1 MSYFSYISIFNTL
14 PKRYYVGILTVA
26 AGMLLSSP
34 VCAQLPQVAEGATRA
49 VAESAARAMVK
60 QVPLTIAERE
70 VLPVAG
76 KVTHKILYPQDR
88 QSFRASVIPV
98 IVPQNGQIVRIGTH
112 QVYVPPV
119 ARGDYLNYFTEDYGH
134 SGKFPQYAERD
145 ALVSVRE
152 LENSVQHILNVENNG
167 QLFYR
172 LLQGEVFEDA
182 IPYYRYLPSERI
194 DYLFIGEVH
203 ENQRVREEIM
213 NLIRTVRKRE
223 PMRKIYFATEY
234 ASSTNKPFSAL
245 KLVRDGNGEEKNEI
259 IFYSEEPLAISHQF
273 EDLNIEGVS
282 YRRENHRLLKQ
293 IMALDIPVVGLEPS
307 LTLKHTP
314 GKDERISD
322 IDEDEIL
329 FLFRVSSSGME
340 KRNQEWVKTLQRLR
354 AQDPDALIIVHGG
367 LAHIGYDQDF
377 PVSQQLEGN
386 KFVINISPVGGL
398 LTSPVF
404 SRIEL
409 GFTQKEHFYKKK
421 SNKYVFTLKPAGE
434 EVLPQ
439 DREKILHALGADMT
453 VVLHRF

>member
-1 MSYFSYISIFNTL
+1 M
-14 PKRYYVGILTVA
+14 
-26 AGMLLSSP
+26 
-34 VCAQLPQVAEGATRA
+34 
-49 VAESAARAMVK
+49 
-60 QVPLTIAERE
+60 
-70 VLPVAG
+70 
-76 KVTHKILYPQDR
+76 
-88 QSFRASVIPV
+88 
-98 IVPQNGQIVRIGTH
+98 
-112 QVYVPPV
+112 
-119 ARGDYLNYFTEDYGH
+119 
-134 SGKFPQYAERD
+134 
-145 ALVSVRE
+145 
-152 LENSVQHILNVENNG
+152 
-167 QLFYR
+167 
-172 LLQGEVFEDA
+172 
-182 IPYYRYLPSERI
+182 
-194 DYLFIGEVH
+194 
-203 ENQRVREEIM
+203 
-213 NLIRTVRKRE
+213 
-223 PMRKIYFATEY
+223 
-234 ASSTNKPFSAL
+234 
-245 KLVRDGNGEEKNEI
+245 
-259 IFYSEEPLAISHQF
+259 
-273 EDLNIEGVS
+273 NIEGVS

-314 GKDERISD
+314 GKNERISD

-367 LAHIGYDQDF
+367 LAHVGYDQDF

-434 EVLPQ
+434 EVLPR